1 MKHAWETRP
10 ADYEFLQEIL
20 CHAMHCCLPAQLHVS
35 SRTRLGLRTA
45 GWPPQEA
52 QQESRPSRKRE
63 RREAHVQRQVR
74 EKLEQQ
80 VREGTRDGASAEART
95 LAALRAALMTY
106 FGAT

>member
-1 MKHAWETRP
+1 MYHSWTETRRA
-10 ADYEFLQEIL
+10 ADTERQRR
-20 CHAMHCCLPAQLHVS
+20 ARRAVHVS
-35 SRTRLGLRTA
+35 SRTRLGLQAA

-52 QQESRPSRKRE
+52 QQETRPSRKRE

-95 LAALRAALMTY
+95 LAALHAALMTY
-106 FGAT
+106 LGAT